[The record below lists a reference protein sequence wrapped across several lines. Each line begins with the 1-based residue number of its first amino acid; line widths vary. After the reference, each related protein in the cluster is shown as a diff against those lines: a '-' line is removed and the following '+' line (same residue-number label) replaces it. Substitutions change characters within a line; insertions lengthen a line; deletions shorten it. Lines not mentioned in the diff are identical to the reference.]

1 MFDCRSL
8 IFSLYLLSIH
18 LFSYGQQNWEIE
30 YYNLANLNF
39 ASNHYR
45 AANQYY
51 NVQNYFPSLN
61 NLKNENQF
69 YIIETLLRRNTPGS
83 EKMLNSF
90 IIDNPTSYLS
100 ETAFY
105 DAANYYFN
113 NGKYSYALKW
123 YNRVSEQ
130 DVSKNQKRI
139 FPFCFKEI

>member
-90 IIDNPTSYLS
+90 IIDNPTS
-100 ETAFY
+100 
-105 DAANYYFN
+105 
-113 NGKYSYALKW
+113 
-123 YNRVSEQ
+123 
-130 DVSKNQKRI
+130 
-139 FPFCFKEI
+139 